1 MALTG
6 IPGFTDN
13 AEYLL
18 FISSEDKLMKSVCFR
33 VFLHSKKKYFIY
45 NTCII
50 NLSF

>member
-13 AEYLL
+13 SEYLL

-33 VFLHSKKKYFIY
+33 VFLHSKKNALFTIHA
-45 NTCII
+45 
-50 NLSF
+50 